1 MKYIILALIGS
12 IPVSSFADCM
22 GDQRSLGGKFEVLA
36 KTEARMGCIGEG
48 DLKIRGCM
56 LKLRML
62 EPLTKK
68 VEQISVYGNPEVCG
82 WKEKK
87 IVELYVARECC
98 DVRYGIRCSE
108 GQDGLY
114 PYQMTDSVH
123 ACMSKTPFYIYQYRK
138 IEKGKSVIR
147 TYNAERKSFENSKE
161 NKMEVPDSDWDGF
174 SGGEILRRSTTIKK
188 K

>member
-1 MKYIILALIGS
+1 MHYLSFILTTLIS
-12 IPVSSFADCM
+12 ISAFADCM

-48 DLKIRGCM
+48 DLKLKGCM

-62 EPLTKK
+62 EPLAKK
-68 VEQISVYGNPEVCG
+68 VEQVSVYGNPEVCG
-82 WKEKK
+82 WTEKK

-98 DVRYGIRCSE
+98 DARYGVKCSE

-123 ACMSKTPFYIYQYRK
+123 ACMSKTPFYIYQYRT

-147 TYNAERKSFENSKE
+147 TYNAETKAFENSKD
-161 NKMEVPDSDWDGF
+161 KKLEVPDSNWDGF
-174 SGGEILRRSTTIKK
+174 SGGEMLRRSTTIKK